1 MSPPVRTTC
10 PAPIW
15 GSGSSP
21 PSALQCAGGL
31 LGKRVDAFFRALGQL
46 SAVRV
51 LERFQEDP
59 GRLIQHVEKELIQ
72 SDELDGAAT

>member
-1 MSPPVRTTC
+1 M
-10 PAPIW
+10 
-15 GSGSSP
+15 
-21 PSALQCAGGL
+21 
-31 LGKRVDAFFRALGQL
+31 GKRVDAFFRALGQL